1 MAEAIAATGYRV
13 NQAARNL
20 RMQRAGAVLVL
31 VHNLG
36 KPFYSEILAGLSEGF
51 AGTDYA
57 LLITDTESSPLQTG
71 ALAGYFTDGRI
82 DGAISLDGSLPLAA
96 LEDCVARGVGDRIV
110 FLCEWLEDASFP
122 AIVVDNAEGAR
133 MAVRHLHALGHRRL
147 AHVEGPAG
155 NVLTLSR
162 RRGMEEA
169 CRDLGLSAPA
179 VFPGDFSLESGQSAA
194 REILAMPAPARPTAV
209 FCSADTAA
217 FGVIAGL
224 RDGGLRVPQDL
235 SVVGFDDIEMAAF
248 YQPGLTTI
256 RQERRKLGLR
266 AAQVLVAR
274 LERRASPGEMLAV
287 TLVERGTTAPPPPSQ
302 ARARPKRF
310 VRDRATRP
318 SSARTCRRGDRE

>member
-36 KPFYSEILAGLSEGF
+36 KPFYSEILAGLSAGF

-57 LLITDTESSPLQTG
+57 LLITDTESSPLQKG

-82 DGAISLDGSLPLAA
+82 DGAISLDGSLPPEA
-96 LEDCVARGVGDRIV
+96 LEDCVARGVSERIV
-110 FLCEWLEDASFP
+110 FLCEWLEGAAFP

-147 AHVEGPAG
+147 AHVEGPAD

-169 CRDLGLSAPA
+169 CEELGLAPPLI
-179 VFPGDFSLESGQSAA
+179 FPGDFSLESGQAAA
-194 REILAMPAPARPTAV
+194 RAILGLDPRPTAV

-224 RDGGLRVPQDL
+224 REGGLSVPQDV

-248 YQPGLTTI
+248 YDPALTTI
-256 RQERRKLGLR
+256 RQERRKLGRR
-266 AAQVLVAR
+266 AAEVLVAR
-274 LERRASPGEMLAV
+274 LEGRAAPGEVLSV
-287 TLVERGTTAPPPPSQ
+287 TLVERGTTAAPP
-302 ARARPKRF
+302 
-310 VRDRATRP
+310 
-318 SSARTCRRGDRE
+318 G